1 VVGIVLGVSV
11 TPTKVRIVV
20 VEGENADGVTVDEDN
35 FDVTADSSASTAATQ
50 VISAILGTRE
60 GAVEG
65 GFQLLSTGVTW
76 TDPAEA
82 AVLCDALIAHKVEN
96 VMLVSAFMSAAAL
109 AQAVGDA
116 IDYAHTALLFVEP
129 YTATLAVVDS
139 ADGSIAEVHRRLLP
153 EDENQAV
160 AQLVE
165 MVSGAD
171 SLDAHPD
178 GVLVV
183 GSGVDIPM
191 IKSVLEAAT
200 SLELSTPE
208 EPETALA
215 RGAALAS
222 ANAPLFASSTAA
234 LAYALDPGT
243 DEVDPSPEYRPITQL
258 PVDVK
263 AGKDNVA
270 YSAVADEDADANTG
284 LADQAD
290 DAGEEESA
298 SRRRPVMLLGSAL
311 AVIFISV
318 VVALEIALAIGIRPT
333 VALRPRPNE
342 NLIVPTQQP
351 RGPAQASVPQPRVE
365 LPSPVSVP
373 RPLNPPAPAPIPR
386 AAAPVP
392 VPVAPAPV
400 PIPMAPVRAP
410 ALEPRMHT
418 PVTQPRG
425 GHFGGPF
432 GGGHGGFGFGRPF
445 GGGHGFGGF
454 GGGHGFGG
462 FGRR

>member
-1 VVGIVLGVSV
+1 
-11 TPTKVRIVV
+11 
-20 VEGENADGVTVDEDN
+20 
-35 FDVTADSSASTAATQ
+35 
-50 VISAILGTRE
+50 
-60 GAVEG
+60 
-65 GFQLLSTGVTW
+65 
-76 TDPAEA
+76 
-82 AVLCDALIAHKVEN
+82 
-96 VMLVSAFMSAAAL
+96 
-109 AQAVGDA
+109 
-116 IDYAHTALLFVEP
+116 
-129 YTATLAVVDS
+129 
-139 ADGSIAEVHRRLLP
+139 
-153 EDENQAV
+153 
-160 AQLVE
+160 
-165 MVSGAD
+165 
-171 SLDAHPD
+171 
-178 GVLVV
+178 
-183 GSGVDIPM
+183 M

-410 ALEPRMHT
+410 ALEPWMHT